1 MPIED
6 KARRADY
13 VIRTD
18 GTLEDTERQVGS
30 VCARLN
36 ARVQAEDEIL
46 THSVQQGLASGAYTQ
61 GVLSDK
67 EVVLAG
73 FQDWIRER
81 IPVARLV
88 QAPPRGTVA
97 ARNSAL
103 RSAAGMTQGREG

>member
-1 MPIED
+1 MRIR
-6 KARRADY
+6 ARSFGFQDDRREMRAAR
-13 VIRTD
+13 V
-18 GTLEDTERQVGS
+18 L
-30 VCARLN
+30 CARLN